1 MIGPN
6 NNKIGIFGGSFDP
19 PHKGHLEIS
28 KIAIKKLS
36 LNKLYWCI
44 TKKNPFKTQTLF
56 SLSERIKKSKN
67 ITKKIK
73 KIKIKSFDKKIKS
86 TNTIDLIKYLRK
98 TNKKN
103 SFFLIIGSD
112 NLVNLH
118 KWKEWKLLA
127 KLTKIVVFSR
137 KNYDIKAKKSVIVK
151 KVKNII
157 FIKNKQINISSTKI
171 RKNYLNS

>member
-1 MIGPN
+1 MIRS

-36 LNKLYWCI
+36 LAKLYWCV
-44 TKKNPFKTQTLF
+44 TKKNPFKNETLF
-56 SLSERIKKSKN
+56 SLSDRVKQSKD

-73 KIKIKSFDKKIKS
+73 KIKIRSFDKKIKS
-86 TNTIDLIKYLRK
+86 TNTIDLIKYL
-98 TNKKN
+98 KKKKERD

-112 NLVNLH
+112 NLLNFH
-118 KWKEWKLLA
+118 KWKEWKM
-127 KLTKIVVFSR
+127 LTELTEIVVFSR
-137 KNYDIKAKKSVIVK
+137 KDYDIKAKKSVTVK
-151 KVKNII
+151 KVKKII

-171 RKNYLNS
+171 RKSYLNY

>member
-1 MIGPN
+1 MIRS

-36 LNKLYWCI
+36 LAKLYWCV
-44 TKKNPFKTQTLF
+44 TKKNPFKNETLF
-56 SLSERIKKSKN
+56 SLSDRVKQSKD

-73 KIKIKSFDKKIKS
+73 KIKIKSFEKKIKS
-86 TNTIDLIKYLRK
+86 TNTIDLIKYL
-98 TNKKN
+98 KKKKERD

-112 NLVNLH
+112 NLLNFH
-118 KWKEWKLLA
+118 KWKEWKM
-127 KLTKIVVFSR
+127 LTELTEIVVFSR
-137 KNYDIKAKKSVIVK
+137 KDYDIKAKKSVTVK
-151 KVKNII
+151 KVKKII

-171 RKNYLNS
+171 RKSYLNY

>member
-1 MIGPN
+1 MIRS

-19 PHKGHLEIS
+19 PHRGHLEIS
-28 KIAIKKLS
+28 RIAIKKLS
-36 LNKLYWCI
+36 LTKLYWCV
-44 TKKNPFKTQTLF
+44 TKKNPFKNKPLF
-56 SLSERIKKSKN
+56 SLSDRVKQSKD

-73 KIKIKSFDKKIKS
+73 KIKIKFFDKKIKS
-86 TNTIDLIKYLRK
+86 TNTIDLIKYLK
-98 TNKKN
+98 KINKNN

-112 NLVNLH
+112 NLINLH
-118 KWKEWKLLA
+118 KWKEWKLLT

-151 KVKNII
+151 KVKKII

>member
-1 MIGPN
+1 MLQK
-6 NNKIGIFGGSFDP
+6 KIR
-19 PHKGHLEIS
+19 L
-28 KIAIKKLS
+28 KK
-36 LNKLYWCI
+36 K
-44 TKKNPFKTQTLF
+44 TLF
-56 SLSERIKKSKN
+56 SLSERIKQSKD

-86 TNTIDLIKYLRK
+86 TNTIDLIEYLK
-98 TNKKN
+98 KINKKN

-151 KVKNII
+151 KVKKII
-157 FIKNKQINISSTKI
+157 FIRNKKINISSSQI
-171 RKNYLNS
+171 RKKLS

>member
-1 MIGPN
+1 MIRS

-19 PHKGHLEIS
+19 PHRGHLEIS

-36 LNKLYWCI
+36 LTKLYWCV
-44 TKKNPFKTQTLF
+44 TKKNPFKNKTLF
-56 SLSERIKKSKN
+56 SLSDRVKQSKN

-73 KIKIKSFDKKIKS
+73 KIKIKFFDEKIKS
-86 TNTIDLIKYLRK
+86 TNTIDLIKYLKK

-112 NLVNLH
+112 NLINLH
-118 KWKEWKLLA
+118 KWKEWKLLT
-127 KLTKIVVFSR
+127 KLTEIVVFSR

-151 KVKNII
+151 KVKKII